1 MPGVERL
8 RAQGRENANSHQ
20 LPLLSVSLPVYCLL
34 LLYIYVDSCTTLLS
48 PGLFS
53 ELFSIH
59 VEC

>member
-1 MPGVERL
+1 
-8 RAQGRENANSHQ
+8 
-20 LPLLSVSLPVYCLL
+20 LLSVSLPVYRLL

-48 PGLFS
+48 PGLFI